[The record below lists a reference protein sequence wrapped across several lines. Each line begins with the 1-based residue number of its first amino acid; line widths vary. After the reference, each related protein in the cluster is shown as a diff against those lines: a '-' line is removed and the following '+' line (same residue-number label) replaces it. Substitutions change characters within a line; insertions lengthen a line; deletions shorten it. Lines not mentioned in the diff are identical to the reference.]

1 LHLITAPALSRR
13 QTLPTQKKHEAP
25 DVRAAPGAWSVG
37 RGRRLM
43 YLLGAGAVVSGGKR
57 RSATLRNDPIRGR
70 AVERE
75 GDGGRRWRTVWL
87 AGQGIALGIHGVG
100 GAGREAQIAETAQR
114 PYMRSCRRAPT
125 RGMDRRRGWAAKGL
139 PSAVTGSVGAGAGSA
154 NQRDRATTLYAALP
168 PSADPRGGRTGWMS
182 GQGVALDLH
191 RVGGAGREVQIG
203 ESRNDPICGPTAE
216 RRPEGRTDG
225 GDVRARGCPRPSP
238 GRRCGRA
245 AQIGKIAQRPYMRS
259 CRRAPT
265 RGADGADGRCG
276 LSVKGLSSTFTEPA
290 VPGGKRKSARA
301 RNDPICGPAAERRPE
316 GREGGVDGRSR
327 GCPRPSPGRWCRTA
341 SANRPD
347 LATTLYAVLPTR
359 ADPVVGSAGRPRGC
373 PGDGGGWPARGPAM
387 TESWGRRHEE
397 ERPHDGEE
405 RRRRG
410 GPGPPCP
417 TTPHHE

>member
-114 PYMRSCRRAPT
+114 PYMRSC
-125 RGMDRRRGWAAKGL
+125 
-139 PSAVTGSVGAGAGSA
+139 
-154 NQRDRATTLYAALP
+154 
-168 PSADPRGGRTGWMS
+168 
-182 GQGVALDLH
+182 H
-191 RVGGAGREVQIG
+191 
-203 ESRNDPICGPTAE
+203 
-216 RRPEGRTDG
+216 
-225 GDVRARGCPRPSP
+225 
-238 GRRCGRA
+238 
-245 AQIGKIAQRPYMRS
+245 
-259 CRRAPT
+259 RAPT